1 MKQTDELQGEDGIGT
16 SPAAFRAPEGGGP
29 NAQPIALP
37 PNTSLE
43 KFQDFM
49 RHITELV
56 GSENA
61 TIVSSDAELQKEHY
75 LDPSKAHD
83 VRHTSTTPK

>member
-1 MKQTDELQGEDGIGT
+1 MKQTDELQGENGVGV
-16 SPAAFRAPEGGGP
+16 SPAAFRAPDGGRPGDR
-29 NAQPIALP
+29 PIRLP

-49 RHITELV
+49 RRIADIV
-56 GSENA
+56 GTENA
-61 TIVSSDAELQKEHY
+61 TVVSSDAELQKDHY

-83 VRHTSTTPK
+83 VRY